1 MNFKLLVKF
10 AFFFS
15 IALNIS
21 AQGYHSIL
29 ITEIFADPT
38 PSRGL
43 PDKEFIELYNNS
55 NSVVSLKGFELYYNT
70 SQVTIPDF
78 DLQPGAYVIA
88 TRFNNAEL
96 FEPYG
101 DVISLCQFSLLN
113 SGTTLTLYNADGQL
127 VFEVTYSSDWYS
139 PGRNQGYSLE
149 MIDLN
154 YACKDFENWTSSL
167 SELGGTPGE
176 ANASANSIVDTE
188 PPKLLSY
195 SSEDNLVYQLIFS
208 ENINESVE
216 DLVVV
221 LEPGVI
227 NIAEFSIVEG
237 NRLIIELESE
247 ISSGDSFTLTIDGV
261 SDCIGNSADILELE
275 LSNIRKAE
283 PGELLL
289 SEVLFN
295 PKSGGSDFVEIVN
308 ISDQKL
314 SLREL
319 GFSRKNTIGEIEEP
333 DLIGNNIIIEPGQ
346 YLCFTEDKQAQ
357 VINYPKALESNII
370 EIASLSSYTNETGE
384 VLLID
389 SDYKIFDS
397 FEYHEHMHHVSI
409 DDPDGVSLER
419 VIQNNSA
426 VNTFWQSASASEN
439 YATPGYGAVPA
450 NVDDRFRLVLSPEV
464 FTPDNDGIDEGTT
477 ISINAQDGGVLDIS
491 IFDINGV
498 LVKTISKNQ
507 YTNRFF
513 TAQWDGSD
521 ATGENLSMGYYI
533 VVAQYI
539 TDGDV
544 LSQRAKIL
552 LAKAR

>member
-1 MNFKLLVKF
+1 
-10 AFFFS
+10 
-15 IALNIS
+15 
-21 AQGYHSIL
+21 
-29 ITEIFADPT
+29 
-38 PSRGL
+38 
-43 PDKEFIELYNNS
+43 
-55 NSVVSLKGFELYYNT
+55 
-70 SQVTIPDF
+70 
-78 DLQPGAYVIA
+78 
-88 TRFNNAEL
+88 
-96 FEPYG
+96 
-101 DVISLCQFSLLN
+101 
-113 SGTTLTLYNADGQL
+113 
-127 VFEVTYSSDWYS
+127 
-139 PGRNQGYSLE
+139 
-149 MIDLN
+149 
-154 YACKDFENWTSSL
+154 
-167 SELGGTPGE
+167 
-176 ANASANSIVDTE
+176 
-188 PPKLLSY
+188 
-195 SSEDNLVYQLIFS
+195 LIFS